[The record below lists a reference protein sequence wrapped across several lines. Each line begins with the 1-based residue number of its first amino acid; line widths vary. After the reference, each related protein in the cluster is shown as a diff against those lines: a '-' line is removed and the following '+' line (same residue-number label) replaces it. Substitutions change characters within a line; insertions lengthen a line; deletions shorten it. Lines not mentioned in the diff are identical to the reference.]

1 METVAL
7 FIFLFFYN
15 PYSLLLKYKSARRL
29 AWAWLLTV
37 ITAAVILCLR
47 DGEFQR
53 PEIFIAAWVVI
64 CFGHIF
70 LYWIYEKGISAEE
83 EVISRKKEEE
93 RRERQ
98 KEEERKRMDELNMRL
113 KERLRDMGFDPDE
126 PTKLKIKISSPH
138 NKVVSADYIND
149 EMRNIAVR
157 VENEVLGEKMV
168 LHAVTEDSIIA
179 LTEEVFR
186 LWARREAEPDY
197 ICTLQ
202 NYARRP
208 PKRHSTVQF
217 VGIQYRGDE
226 AYMRYKRLKD
236 GEKVLLL
243 HEHSNPYDENAV
255 KVLSQDGYHIG
266 YLAREYARK
275 VGKMFTYVG
284 YGWHY
289 HYDEEH
295 DFFNAIHIYKNYMEY
310 EEERDTFDYG
320 QLEQAQ
326 SAVNNN

>member
-1 METVAL
+1 MHRG
-7 FIFLFFYN
+7 
-15 PYSLLLKYKSARRL
+15 SLLHPAVQSLWLRL
-29 AWAWLLTV
+29 HRLWLFEEHHIFCEV
-37 ITAAVILCLR
+37 DRA
-47 DGEFQR
+47 DGKGEFVVSGKTLDELDISMR
-53 PEIFIAAWVVI
+53 EHIELEEMFI
-64 CFGHIF
+64 
-70 LYWIYEKGISAEE
+70 EKH
-83 EVISRKKEEE
+83 KEE
-93 RRERQ
+93 
-98 KEEERKRMDELNMRL
+98 L
-113 KERLRDMGFDPDE
+113 KNHLLDVGIDPDT
-126 PTKLKIKISSPH
+126 PSNSTIVTSSPH
-138 NKVVSADYIND
+138 NKILCTCHTHD
-149 EMRNIAVR
+149 EMENIALQVK
-157 VENEVLGEKMV
+157 NDVLGETMT
-168 LHAVTEDSIIA
+168 LLADTEKGVAA

-186 LWARREAEPDY
+186 LWARQEAEPDY

-295 DFFNAIHIYKNYMEY
+295 DFFNAIHLYKNYMEY
-310 EEERDTFDYG
+310 EEERDTFDYS
-320 QLEQAQ
+320 Q
-326 SAVNNN
+326 